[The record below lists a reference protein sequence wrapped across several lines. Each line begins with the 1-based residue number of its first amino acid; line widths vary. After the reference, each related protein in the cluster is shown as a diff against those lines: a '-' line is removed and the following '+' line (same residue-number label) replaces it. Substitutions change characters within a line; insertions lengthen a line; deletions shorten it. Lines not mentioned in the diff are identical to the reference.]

1 MAAAANAFGRAC
13 LGALGLVALCLFALG
28 LACVTPSRAS
38 AQAET
43 ADASLVRTDV
53 PSTTKASLPLPAPP
67 AIGAASA
74 NPVVVGRADV
84 AAMVER
90 EAGRAGMPP
99 EIAEAIAHTE
109 SSFNPAAIGGD
120 GEIGIMQIL
129 PSTARMLG
137 FVGTT
142 RDLAVPETNI
152 RYGVM
157 YLAQAWRLASG
168 DLCTAA
174 MKYRAGHG
182 ETRFSYLSVDY
193 CQRVRARLMSRG
205 FKVAGIVPTATFG
218 RSVASSGGG
227 GRCRGR
233 CLGGAGRGPDLAA
246 LNSRL
251 SEISFRVTV
260 LKVPMR

>member
-1 MAAAANAFGRAC
+1 MLATANAFRRAC
-13 LGALGLVALCLFALG
+13 LGTLGVFALG
-28 LACVTPSRAS
+28 LAALGFVCAAPLGARAQM
-38 AQAET
+38 AN
-43 ADASLVRTDV
+43 ADVSPVRADMPPRV
-53 PSTTKASLPLPAPP
+53 NASLPLPVPP
-67 AIGAASA
+67 PVGAVGAG
-74 NPVVVGRADV
+74 PIVGRADI
-84 AAMVER
+84 ATMVER
-90 EAGRAGMPP
+90 EAVRAGMPP
-99 EIAEAIAHTE
+99 EVAEAIAHTE
-109 SSFNPAAIGGD
+109 SSFNPAAVGGD
-120 GEIGIMQIL
+120 GEIGVMQIL

-137 FVGTT
+137 FVGTA

-152 RYGVM
+152 RFGVM

-193 CQRVRARLMSRG
+193 CQRVRARLTSRG

-218 RSVASSGGG
+218 RSVASGGG

-246 LNSRL
+246 LNSKL